1 MTTSNDP
8 DEIRADIERT
18 RAALSDNVDD
28 LAESVKPKNVA
39 GRQVGKVKEAASN
52 LKDRV
57 MGSEDD
63 DYSGSAVGT
72 VGDKA
77 SSAKDTVSE
86 KASDA
91 RDAVR
96 QAPSRMKRRAQGN
109 PLAAGMIAF
118 GLGMLVSSLIPSTEK
133 EREAVSQ
140 LQDNLEPVKEKAPE
154 VAQDMA
160 GSLKPAAQE
169 AAESLKTTYTV
180 TLGGS
185 KEFNRLVDIDLRRK
199 EFLITLRETSVRPDR
214 AKEMKDEL
222 DRINED
228 VNGLKE
234 IVKGQVTQAVLRDQ
248 EQTQMIESIAI
259 IGLVHLTLE
268 SFSTSSDR
276 AGLSRPSTKVGPNV
290 VTDLGGSLSTVR
302 TSDGRT
308 YRCSTLLVAER
319 GAGIKCEAP
328 GGN

>member
-1 MTTSNDP
+1 MKMNNALLLAFVFGCATASVNPGMTFLVGLNGYHEEMQSLASRPERWP
-8 DEIRADIERT
+8 D
-18 RAALSDNVDD
+18 
-28 LAESVKPKNVA
+28 
-39 GRQVGKVKEAASN
+39 RQ
-52 LKDRV
+52 
-57 MGSEDD
+57 
-63 DYSGSAVGT
+63 
-72 VGDKA
+72 
-77 SSAKDTVSE
+77 
-86 KASDA
+86 
-91 RDAVR
+91 
-96 QAPSRMKRRAQGN
+96 RM
-109 PLAAGMIAF
+109 
-118 GLGMLVSSLIPSTEK
+118 
-133 EREAVSQ
+133 
-140 LQDNLEPVKEKAPE
+140 
-154 VAQDMA
+154 
-160 GSLKPAAQE
+160 
-169 AAESLKTTYTV
+169 AESLKTTYTV

-290 VTDLGGSLSTVR
+290 VTDLDGSLSTVR